1 LNKERS
7 GQGDNPAAP
16 RLFIVDHGGI
26 VAPGMFCAEYYVTE
40 QHFKPGKI

>member
-1 LNKERS
+1 LNRERS

-16 RLFIVDHGGI
+16 HLFVVDHGGI
-26 VAPGMFCAEYYVTE
+26 VALGVFCAEYCVTE